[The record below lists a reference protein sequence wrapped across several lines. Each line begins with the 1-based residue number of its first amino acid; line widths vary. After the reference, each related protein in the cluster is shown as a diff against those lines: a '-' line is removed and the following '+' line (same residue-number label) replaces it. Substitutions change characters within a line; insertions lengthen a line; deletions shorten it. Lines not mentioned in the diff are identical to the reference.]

1 MCQMKIRQ
9 LEKKLQEEE
18 HQRKLVQVQAHQ
30 VTTVVFLFSDSSIH
44 SLLTACTVSYISVY
58 CFTILHAYA
67 LCK

>member
-1 MCQMKIRQ
+1 MKIRQ
-9 LEKKLQEEE
+9 LEMKLQEEE

-30 VTTVVFLFSDSSIH
+30 VTTSVFLFSYTSIY
-44 SLLTACTVSYISVY
+44 SLLTAYTLSFIPVH